1 MCNLIS
7 IERGLPP
14 LERQRQ
20 NNQNGGQI
28 FKSHHLAEAYG
39 TPRNRATLL
48 HTKGSLSVVEKA
60 LQEGKGLLPPFKL
73 TFWIKIGRLIPVAV
87 QFLSPRS
94 NSSEDE
100 KHRREMQQFL
110 FKRDDTQLVAT

>member
-1 MCNLIS
+1 M
-7 IERGLPP
+7 GV
-14 LERQRQ
+14 
-20 NNQNGGQI
+20 
-28 FKSHHLAEAYG
+28 Y
-39 TPRNRATLL
+39 
-48 HTKGSLSVVEKA
+48 
-60 LQEGKGLLPPFKL
+60 PPFKL

-110 FKRDDTQLVAT
+110 LKRENTQHFTYLMVLQDFIVVRSSAHLDGLISSHWMSSSILTVEIRPEN